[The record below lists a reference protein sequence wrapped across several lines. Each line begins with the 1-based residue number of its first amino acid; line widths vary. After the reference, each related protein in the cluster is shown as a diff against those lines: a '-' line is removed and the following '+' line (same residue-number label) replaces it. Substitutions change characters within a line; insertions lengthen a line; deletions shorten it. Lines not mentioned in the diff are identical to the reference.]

1 MLVFILNSGSS
12 SLKYQLI
19 NAKTHELKASGLVE
33 RIGIDGILKHEIGEN
48 KKLTFELPIP
58 THKEAIELVLRILTN
73 DETKVINNIDEIE
86 AVGHRVVHGGEYFKS
101 SIIVNDDVIEKIEK
115 LIPLAPLHNPA
126 NILGIKICKE
136 LMPKVPNVATFDT
149 AFHQT
154 MPIENFLYAVP
165 YADYTEHHLR
175 KYGFHGTSHFYV
187 SNEVIK
193 LLNIQNS
200 KIIVCHLGNGSSVC
214 AIKNGESISTSMGL
228 TPLEGLIMGTRCG
241 DIDAGVIPYLM
252 EKKNLNHIQIIDY
265 LNKKSGILGISGISS
280 DLREVI
286 KSSNDGDK
294 RSKIAIEMLCNR
306 IKKYLCSYSGLMH
319 GVDAIC
325 FTAGIGENSDLI
337 RQKVCEGLEFMGIEI
352 DLKKN
357 SLREKGN
364 RIISTENSK
373 TKIFVIPTNEEL
385 VIAQDTYNLLKN
397 SKTVTKIEN

>member
-1 MLVFILNSGSS
+1 MLVFVLNAGSS

-48 KKLTFELPIP
+48 KKLTFETPIP

-73 DETKVINNIDEIE
+73 DETKVINSIDEIQ
-86 AVGHRVVHGGEYFKS
+86 AIGHRVVHGGEYFKGS
-101 SIIVNDDVIEKIEK
+101 VIVNDDVLNKIEE

-126 NILGIKICKE
+126 HLLGIKICMQ
-136 LMPKVPNVATFDT
+136 LLPKVPNVTTFDT

-154 MPIENFLYAVP
+154 MPEENFLYAVP
-165 YADYTEHHLR
+165 YGDYTEHHLR

-187 SNEVIK
+187 SGEAVKI
-193 LLNIQNS
+193 LNKKDS

-214 AIKNGESISTSMGL
+214 AVRDGKSINTSMGL
-228 TPLEGLIMGTRCG
+228 TPLEGLVMGTRCG
-241 DIDAGVIPYLM
+241 DIDASVIPYLM
-252 EKKNLNHIQIIDY
+252 EKKSLNTHQIIDY
-265 LNKKSGILGISGISS
+265 LNKKSGILGVSGISS

-286 KSSNDGDK
+286 KAANDGDK
-294 RSKIAIEMLCNR
+294 RSKIAIVMLCDR
-306 IKKYLCSYSGLMH
+306 IKKYLCSYAGIMH

-337 RQKVCEGLEFMGIEI
+337 REKVCEGLEFMGIEL
-352 DLKKN
+352 DTEKN
-357 SLREKGN
+357 KVREKGIREIN
-364 RIISTENSK
+364 TKASK

-385 VIAQDTYNLLKN
+385 VIAQDTFNLVK
-397 SKTVTKIEN
+397 K